1 MLKYNR
7 TLPKKKD
14 VIKHWQL
21 LDINPNLAEI
31 FQSPPILAFRR
42 KKNLRDI
49 IGTKLIKDGKAKGNL
64 QTKYKVNVHYA
75 WPTDKSFLQQSLE
88 ATKQTIF
95 QIYQKLN
102 CKSKYV
108 IYLLEF
114 TKCKIQYVGIAPVC
128 FWATQCNNPL
138 ILFFKPK
145 KTHFLQ
151 VRMQFLT

>member
-1 MLKYNR
+1 M
-7 TLPKKKD
+7 
-14 VIKHWQL
+14 KHWQL

-31 FQSPPILAFRR
+31 FQSPAISPFRR
-42 KKNLRDI
+42 NKNLRYI
-49 IGTKLIKDGKAKGNL
+49 IGTKLIKDGKVKRNL
-64 QTKYKVNVHYA
+64 QTKYKVNVQQ
-75 WPTDKSFLQQSLE
+75 TTSFLQQSLE

-114 TKCKIQYVGIAPVC
+114 TKCKIQYVGIAAVC

-138 ILFFKPK
+138 VLFFKPK
-145 KTHFLQ
+145 NIFFTSTNAIFNIITYSHFFALSIKKN
-151 VRMQFLT
+151 T